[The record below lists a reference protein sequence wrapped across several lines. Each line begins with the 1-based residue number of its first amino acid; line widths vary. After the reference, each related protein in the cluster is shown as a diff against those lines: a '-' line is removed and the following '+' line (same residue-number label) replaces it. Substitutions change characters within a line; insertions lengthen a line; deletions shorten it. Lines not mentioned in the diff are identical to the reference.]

1 LLARFRIITLNNMT
15 VRNVARTVLESMVE
29 VQFRLIPLFKRG
41 LVGFFDVNN
50 VLNLGTC
57 KDRG

>member
-1 LLARFRIITLNNMT
+1 MT